1 MVFQFVERA
10 GQAFCD
16 EDVLSLDTNVV
27 NKSSNVLTDECV
39 ERNSELF
46 RQQFSL
52 LPRPCLPQL

>member
-16 EDVLSLDTNVV
+16 EDILSSDANAVD
-27 NKSSNVLTDECV
+27 KSSNVLMDECV

-46 RQQFSL
+46 RQQFSP